1 MEEESCFL
9 WYPTTDT
16 EPPGLSWLDR
26 LPWQL
31 SMAPCGAGGA
41 SACGG
46 CVGPQRSP
54 DSSNSSV
61 STINYFYF
69 QEQCGLNVHIKCPEL
84 YHAMERQCLEWTGK
98 AARTC
103 TKFTGCKSYI

>member
-61 STINYFYF
+61 STI
-69 QEQCGLNVHIKCPEL
+69 IKCPEL